1 MSVTCG
7 PSLVRMTLKRIKKH
21 VLMLELLNK
30 HKHLKV
36 SKAIIRNAES
46 DFICSLC
53 DCAYNILN
61 GNVKLTAA
69 HKKTLIKYK
78 KHLRSLVNKKTG
90 LRKKRQILQTGS
102 GAFLA
107 ALLAPLA
114 STVLLPLLRQ
124 VIG

>member
-1 MSVTCG
+1 M
-7 PSLVRMTLKRIKKH
+7 PLKRVKKH

-30 HKHLKV
+30 CKQAKV
-36 SKAIIRNAES
+36 SKAIIKNADS

-53 DCAYNILN
+53 DCAYNLLK
-61 GNVKLTAA
+61 GNVQLTVAQ
-69 HKKTLIKYK
+69 KKTLIKYK